1 MTRCSLYII
10 SQLSYSSSSLGR
22 MGKQETKVMMEK
34 LPHVVNRIC
43 QKNMPADQKKEFFA
57 LANSQIAM
65 LGNKLQDN
73 LNNLMQKED
82 AL

>member
-1 MTRCSLYII
+1 MSEKHA
-10 SQLSYSSSSLGR
+10 GR
-22 MGKQETKVMMEK
+22 SK
-34 LPHVVNRIC
+34 
-43 QKNMPADQKKEFFA
+43 KKEFFA